1 MKLRIVSWNCNMAL
15 YQKFD
20 RLLALRP
27 DVAVIQECAS
37 PARDAARGWQPP
49 CADRDWVVFNT
60 EKGLGIFTFGDL
72 RVSRHRAYSDAFS
85 LYLPVQISGRR
96 RLNLLGLWRADERR
110 MPPGAVNDPRTALHF
125 YRRFL
130 TAAPSVVAGD
140 FNLLPQQ
147 MSQRTGQP
155 AHGSIVELAARAG
168 LRDAGT
174 IPIPGSS
181 ADNVRPTHY
190 HQRKPGRGFVVDY
203 IFVPWRE
210 TTRLSAFEVGDPHD
224 WLQWSDH
231 VPLVVEFALTRASS
245 FTTWFDR
252 TAWMTHVA
260 RLVAGQRA
268 RRITHA

>member
-20 RLLALRP
+20 RLLSLRP

-37 PARDAARGWQPP
+37 PERDAARRWRPP
-49 CADRDWVVFNT
+49 CTGRDWVGFNAD
-60 EKGLGIFTFGDL
+60 KGLGIFTFGGL
-72 RVSRHRAYSDAFS
+72 QVRRHRTYSDAFS
-85 LYLPVQISGRR
+85 VYLPVQISGRCQ
-96 RLNLLGLWRADERR
+96 LNLLGLWRADERR
-110 MPPGAVNDPRTALHF
+110 IPPGAVNDPRAALHY

-174 IPIPGSS
+174 IPIPGSI
-181 ADNVRPTHY
+181 ANTLRATHY
-190 HQRKPGRGFVVDY
+190 HQRKPSRGFVVDY
-203 IFVPWRE
+203 IFVPRRE
-210 TTRLSAFEVGDPHD
+210 TARLAAFEVGDPHD

-245 FTTWFDR
+245 FAAWFDR

-260 RLVAGQRA
+260 RLAAGQRA
-268 RRITHA
+268 SHIPQA